1 MDANIIVKIVKG
13 LNIGVKILGISLIT
27 FIICL
32 HIHIARNIVPSQNGI
47 TIVEYRPS
55 VGKKFYYIELPD
67 KKIRPV
73 PYNPESPLLTMDG
86 QKVKPGKIKVVKQ
99 IKLYDYQG
107 LELVDIGDCPSFLGT
122 KGWSLLYQNQTDEK
136 RKTIFGF
143 GTELFFLLAILILF
157 VKIVQFSFSRVYFLD
172 KELLSSTANFLII
185 DLILFT
191 IAAFLTIVAI
201 Y

>member
-55 VGKKFYYIELPD
+55 VGKNFYYIELPD

-143 GTELFFLLAILILF
+143 GTELFCLLAILILSIK
-157 VKIVQFSFSRVYFLD
+157 VVQFSLSRVYFLD
-172 KELLSSTANFLII
+172 KGLLSSTANFLII
-185 DLILFT
+185 DLILLT
-191 IAAFLTIVAI
+191 IAAFLTVVAI

>member
-55 VGKKFYYIELPD
+55 VGKNFYYIELPD

-122 KGWSLLYQNQTDEK
+122 KGWSLLYQNRTDEK
-136 RKTIFGF
+136 RSIIFGF
-143 GTELFFLLAILILF
+143 GKELFSWLLVLA
-157 VKIVQFSFSRVYFLD
+157 
-172 KELLSSTANFLII
+172 LLKAENFLPVGFI
-185 DLILFT
+185 F
-191 IAAFLTIVAI
+191 
-201 Y
+201 